1 MRKPQGNGPV
11 LEIRRRAE
19 KTGHATGEGGMET
32 ALPEDVSRIWVSARL
47 GGRLCPHCCR
57 DHNLVDAA

>member
-1 MRKPQGNGPV
+1 M

-32 ALPEDVSRIWVSARL
+32 ALPEDVSRIWVGARL